1 MKSASSHWQSTH
13 PLRSTEEA
21 VDTVMFTM
29 DTVTIQITVTYVEP
43 VLVSTTCLGTSLLSQ
58 VQTPFQLEQ
67 QLTRSN
73 GRSTLAMVTL
83 TQATQLHL
91 L

>member
-1 MKSASSHWQSTH
+1 
-13 PLRSTEEA
+13 
-21 VDTVMFTM
+21 MFTM

-43 VLVSTTCLGTSLLSQ
+43 VLVSTTYHGTSLLSQ
-58 VQTPFQLEQ
+58 VQTLFQLEQ

-73 GRSTLAMVTL
+73 GRSTSAMVTL

>member
-1 MKSASSHWQSTH
+1 
-13 PLRSTEEA
+13 
-21 VDTVMFTM
+21 MFTM
-29 DTVTIQITVTYVEP
+29 DTVTIQIKVTYVEP
-43 VLVSTTCLGTSLLSQ
+43 VLVSTTSLGTSLLSQ